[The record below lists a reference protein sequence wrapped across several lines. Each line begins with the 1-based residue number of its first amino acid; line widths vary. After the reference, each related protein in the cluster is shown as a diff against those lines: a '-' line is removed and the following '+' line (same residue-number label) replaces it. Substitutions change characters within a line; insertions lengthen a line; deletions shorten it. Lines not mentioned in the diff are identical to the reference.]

1 MRIDNFVCN
10 PPYNNPN
17 TIDKKLSRICN
28 NIIDCVKDKNPQNFI
43 CVCPMNGTM
52 KYRTAE
58 FVDDPFGIRWN
69 NVFIFDCLGDINEYF
84 SRKPCPLWNE
94 NSNDVFWLKWGKN
107 KNVLCLDKMTNG
119 NSKRNVNKCI
129 VNQTTLDFIEWVNEN
144 KQWELYHI
152 PTTAITKVF
161 INRLWEIYNEERPKS
176 TV

>member
-1 MRIDNFVCN
+1 MRIDCFIMN
-10 PPYNNPN
+10 PPYSNGPVNITDKINEKIKNTKPN
-17 TIDKKLSRICN
+17 Y
-28 NIIDCVKDKNPQNFI
+28 IIAI
-43 CVCPMNGTM
+43 HPMYRTT
-52 KYRTAE
+52 KYKTAE

-84 SRKPCPLWNE
+84 SRKPCPLWDK

-107 KNVLCLDKMTNG
+107 KNTLCLDKMTNK

-129 VNQTTLDFIEWVNEN
+129 VNQITLDFIDWVNEN

-152 PTTAITKVF
+152 PTTCITKVF